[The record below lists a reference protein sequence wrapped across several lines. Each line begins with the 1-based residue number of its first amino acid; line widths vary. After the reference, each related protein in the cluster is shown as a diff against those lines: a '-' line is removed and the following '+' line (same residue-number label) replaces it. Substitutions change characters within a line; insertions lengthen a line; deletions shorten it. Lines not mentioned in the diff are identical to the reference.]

1 MKQILT
7 IVFVILLAGCNSADR
22 LSKSENLPIITK
34 SHTTINHLVINSVEE
49 VANTNT
55 VDINQTDNKSE
66 TLQDVSTLSKKDL
79 REVGQEL
86 SEQNNEI
93 IMVWNDLFIPIYES
107 YYNNYDETVIR
118 ENISDLNAAYK
129 DLQKKI
135 NNVSLPSSLTAVE
148 RTKIE
153 AIKEDLSY
161 AISNRQLAII
171 EMQSMIAKADASHS
185 AFMEVHISNSDR
197 YLEHAKT
204 LCDDLNLN
212 KNALVTAK

>member
-22 LSKSENLPIITK
+22 LAKSENLPIITK

-55 VDINQTDNKSE
+55 VDINQTDNKAE

-79 REVGQEL
+79 QEVGQDLREH
-86 SEQNNEI
+86 NNEI

>member
-34 SHTTINHLVINSVEE
+34 SHTTINHLVIDSVEE

-55 VDINQTDNKSE
+55 VDINQTDNKAE

-79 REVGQEL
+79 QEVGQDLREH
-86 SEQNNEI
+86 NNEI

-107 YYNNYDETVIR
+107 YYNDYDETVIR

>member
-34 SHTTINHLVINSVEE
+34 SHTTINHLVIDSVEE
-49 VANTNT
+49 VANTKT
-55 VDINQTDNKSE
+55 VDINQTDNKAE

-79 REVGQEL
+79 QEVGQEL
-86 SEQNNEI
+86 NEQNNEI

-107 YYNNYDETVIR
+107 YYNDYDETVIR
-118 ENISDLNAAYK
+118 ENISNLNTAYK
-129 DLQKKI
+129 DLQKEI
-135 NNVSLPSSLTAVE
+135 NNISLPSSLTAVE
-148 RTKIE
+148 TTKIE
-153 AIKEDLSY
+153 AIKENLSY

-171 EMQSMIAKADASHS
+171 EMQSMIANADASYS

-197 YLEHAKT
+197 YLEHAKI
-204 LCDDLNLN
+204 LCDELNLN

>member
-93 IMVWNDLFIPIYES
+93 ILVWNDLFIPIYES

>member
-55 VDINQTDNKSE
+55 VDINQTDNKAE

-93 IMVWNDLFIPIYES
+93 ILVWNDLFIPIYES

-135 NNVSLPSSLTAVE
+135 NNISLLSSLTAVE

>member
-55 VDINQTDNKSE
+55 VDINQTDNKAE

-197 YLEHAKT
+197 YLDHAKT
-204 LCDDLNLN
+204 LCDELNLN

>member
-55 VDINQTDNKSE
+55 VDINQTDNKAE

-107 YYNNYDETVIR
+107 YYNDYDETVIR

-135 NNVSLPSSLTAVE
+135 NNISLLSSLTAVE

>member
-1 MKQILT
+1 MILFFFSSRRRHT
-7 IVFVILLAGCNSADR
+7 R
-22 LSKSENLPIITK
+22 SKRDWSSDVCSSDL
-34 SHTTINHLVINSVEE
+34 HLVINSVEE

-93 IMVWNDLFIPIYES
+93 ILVWNDLFIPIYES

-129 DLQKKI
+129 DLQKHI
-135 NNVSLPSSLTAVE
+135 NNVSIPSSLTAVE

>member
-55 VDINQTDNKSE
+55 VDINQTDNKAE

-79 REVGQEL
+79 QEVGQDLREH
-86 SEQNNEI
+86 NNEI

-107 YYNNYDETVIR
+107 YYNDYDETVIR

>member
-22 LSKSENLPIITK
+22 LAKSENLPIITK
-34 SHTTINHLVINSVEE
+34 SHTTINHLVIDSVEE

-55 VDINQTDNKSE
+55 VDINQTDNKAE

-107 YYNNYDETVIR
+107 YYNDYDETVIR

-135 NNVSLPSSLTAVE
+135 NNISLLSSLTAVE

>member
-22 LSKSENLPIITK
+22 LAKSENLPIITK

-55 VDINQTDNKSE
+55 VDINQTDNKAE

-93 IMVWNDLFIPIYES
+93 ILVWNDLFIPIYES

>member
-93 IMVWNDLFIPIYES
+93 ILVWNDLFIPIYES
-107 YYNNYDETVIR
+107 YYNDYDETVIR

-135 NNVSLPSSLTAVE
+135 NNISLLSSLTAVE

-197 YLEHAKT
+197 YLDHAKT
-204 LCDDLNLN
+204 LCDELNLN

>member
-7 IVFVILLAGCNSADR
+7 IVFVILLAGCNSAER
-22 LSKSENLPIITK
+22 IAKSENLPIITK

-55 VDINQTDNKSE
+55 VDINQTDNKAE

-79 REVGQEL
+79 QEVGQEL

-107 YYNNYDETVIR
+107 YYNDYDETVIR

-129 DLQKKI
+129 DLQKNI
-135 NNVSLPSSLTAVE
+135 NNISLPSSLTAVE

-185 AFMEVHISNSDR
+185 AFIDVHISNSER

-204 LCDDLNLN
+204 LCDELNLN
-212 KNALVTAK
+212 KDALVTAK

>member
-34 SHTTINHLVINSVEE
+34 SHTTINHLVIDSVEE

-55 VDINQTDNKSE
+55 VDINQTDNKAE

-107 YYNNYDETVIR
+107 YYNDYDETVIR

-135 NNVSLPSSLTAVE
+135 NNISLLSSLTAVE

-204 LCDDLNLN
+204 LCDELNLN

>member
-55 VDINQTDNKSE
+55 VDINQTDNKAE

-79 REVGQEL
+79 LEVGKEL

>member
-55 VDINQTDNKSE
+55 VDINQTDNKAE

-79 REVGQEL
+79 QEVGQDLREH
-86 SEQNNEI
+86 NNEI

-107 YYNNYDETVIR
+107 YYNDYDETVIR

-135 NNVSLPSSLTAVE
+135 NNISLLSSLTAVE

-197 YLEHAKT
+197 YLDHAKT
-204 LCDDLNLN
+204 LCDELNLN

>member
-34 SHTTINHLVINSVEE
+34 SHTTINHLIINSVEE

-93 IMVWNDLFIPIYES
+93 ILVWNDLFIPIYES

-197 YLEHAKT
+197 YLDHAKT
-204 LCDDLNLN
+204 LCDELNLN

>member
-34 SHTTINHLVINSVEE
+34 SHTTINHLVIDSVEE

-55 VDINQTDNKSE
+55 VDINQTDNKAE

>member
-107 YYNNYDETVIR
+107 YYNDYDETVIR

>member
-34 SHTTINHLVINSVEE
+34 SHTTINHLVIDSVEE

-55 VDINQTDNKSE
+55 VDINQTDNKAE

-107 YYNNYDETVIR
+107 YYNDYDETVIR

-135 NNVSLPSSLTAVE
+135 NNISLLSSLTAVE

>member
-34 SHTTINHLVINSVEE
+34 SHTTINHLVIDSVEE

-55 VDINQTDNKSE
+55 VDINQTDNKAE

-93 IMVWNDLFIPIYES
+93 ILVWNDLFIPIYES

>member
-135 NNVSLPSSLTAVE
+135 NNISLLSSLTAVE

>member
-55 VDINQTDNKSE
+55 VDINQTDNKAE

-107 YYNNYDETVIR
+107 YYNDYDETVIR

-135 NNVSLPSSLTAVE
+135 NNISLLSSLTAVE

-197 YLEHAKT
+197 YLDHAKT
-204 LCDDLNLN
+204 LCDELNLN

>member
-22 LSKSENLPIITK
+22 LAKSENLPIITK

-55 VDINQTDNKSE
+55 VDINQTDNKAE

-79 REVGQEL
+79 QEVGQDLREH
-86 SEQNNEI
+86 NNEI

-107 YYNNYDETVIR
+107 YYNDYDETVIR

>member
-34 SHTTINHLVINSVEE
+34 SHTTINHLVIDSVEE

-55 VDINQTDNKSE
+55 VDINQTDNKAE

-79 REVGQEL
+79 QEVGQDL
-86 SEQNNEI
+86 SEHNNEI

-107 YYNNYDETVIR
+107 YYNDYDETVIR

-135 NNVSLPSSLTAVE
+135 NNISLLSSLTAVE

>member
-22 LSKSENLPIITK
+22 LAKSENLPIITK

-93 IMVWNDLFIPIYES
+93 ILVWNDLFIPIYES

>member
-34 SHTTINHLVINSVEE
+34 SHTTINHLVIDSVEE

-55 VDINQTDNKSE
+55 VDINQTDNKAE

-79 REVGQEL
+79 QEVGQDLREH
-86 SEQNNEI
+86 NNEI

-107 YYNNYDETVIR
+107 YYNDYDETVIR

-135 NNVSLPSSLTAVE
+135 NNISLLSSLTAVE

-197 YLEHAKT
+197 YLDHAKT
-204 LCDDLNLN
+204 LCDELNLN

>member
-34 SHTTINHLVINSVEE
+34 SHTTINHLVIDSVEE

-55 VDINQTDNKSE
+55 VDINQTDNKAE

-79 REVGQEL
+79 QEVGQDLREH
-86 SEQNNEI
+86 NNEI

-107 YYNNYDETVIR
+107 YYNDYDETVIR

-135 NNVSLPSSLTAVE
+135 NNISLLSSLTAVE

>member
-22 LSKSENLPIITK
+22 LAKSENLPIITK

-55 VDINQTDNKSE
+55 VDINQTDNKAE

-204 LCDDLNLN
+204 LCDDSNLN